1 MIEKPLNNAGTL
13 FIVPTPIG
21 NMDDLSPRSK
31 QTLTNVHLIASE
43 DTRKTGILLSKL
55 SIKKPQV
62 RADEFKIIDAAKTV
76 IEHLNSG
83 QDVAFVTDA
92 GTPGISDPG
101 NRLVALC
108 RKNGHNIIPLPGP
121 SAVSTAL
128 SVCGLKGE
136 SFLFLGFLAKKGK
149 QRSKALEYF
158 TSFSDPIVF
167 FESAKRI
174 EKTLTLIAEL
184 CPEKQ
189 IFMAREISKTFEE
202 YQLESATS
210 LLKKIQ
216 SRPGNLK
223 GEVTLILGSPA
234 V

>member
-1 MIEKPLNNAGTL
+1 MNEKSLNNAGTL

-21 NMDDLSPRSK
+21 NLNDMSPRSIK
-31 QTLTNVHLIASE
+31 TLNEVSLIASE

-55 SIKKPQV
+55 AIKKKQI
-62 RADEFKIIDAAKTV
+62 RADEFKIIEASKIILDC
-76 IEHLNSG
+76 LNAG
-83 QDVAFVTDA
+83 EDVAFVTDA

-101 NRLVALC
+101 NRLVAVC
-108 RKNGHNIIPLPGP
+108 RHHNLKIIPLPGP

-136 SFLFLGFLAKKGK
+136 TFLFLGFLAKKGK
-149 QRSKALEYF
+149 HRSQALDYF
-158 TSFSDPIVF
+158 AHFPDPIVF

-174 EKTLTLIAEL
+174 EKTLAVIADL
-184 CPEKQ
+184 CPQKHV
-189 IFMAREISKTFEE
+189 FMAREMSKTYEE
-202 YQLESATS
+202 YQMGTAHD

-223 GEVTLILGSPA
+223 GELTLILGA
-234 V
+234 LAI